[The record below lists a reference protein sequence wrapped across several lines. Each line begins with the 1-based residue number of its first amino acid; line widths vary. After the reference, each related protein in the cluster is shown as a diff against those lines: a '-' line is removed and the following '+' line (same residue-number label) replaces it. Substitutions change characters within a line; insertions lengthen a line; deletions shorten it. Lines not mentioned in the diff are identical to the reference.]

1 MLIKFVSK
9 VIAPFLWMAAG
20 AALVLFCDYLEM
32 SAEEKFRYYG
42 RHVRDEDRDVR
53 MKAYKM
59 LHSAAAAGH
68 VYSQSEWGWVLD
80 QGLYTGVYDH
90 HSAYAWWL
98 RAALAGDP
106 SAQRYLVR
114 YYEIGV
120 AGTKDL
126 VAAHAWKTV
135 LNNNQKNPAKGLEIS
150 SDFPSMLTKEQLAE
164 AEARAIKIELC
175 ISRQKPDFLN

>member
-1 MLIKFVSK
+1 
-9 VIAPFLWMAAG
+9 MAGG
-20 AALVLFCDYLEM
+20 AALVLACNYIEISDED
-32 SAEEKFRYYG
+32 KFSYYG
-42 RHVRDEDRDVR
+42 RNARAEDPDVR

-80 QGLYTGVYDH
+80 QGLYTGVDDY
-90 HSAYAWWL
+90 HSAYTWWL

-106 SAQRYLVR
+106 SAQRYLIR

-120 AGTKDL
+120 AGPKDL

-135 LNNNQKNPAKGLEIS
+135 LNNNQKNPLKGLEIS
-150 SDFPSMLTKEQLAE
+150 PSFPPMLTKEQLAE
-164 AEARAIKIELC
+164 AEARATKIELS
-175 ISRQKPDFLN
+175 ISGQKPEFLN